1 MNKSNYITLHAVN
14 VAFINYYKVS
24 MKFAFFFS
32 IKQLTSSN
40 RAYKGT
46 KKLMVFLE
54 MYHVCGME
62 TSLSY
67 ISLKRKLNLILFT
80 SIWNDLDDTSQFC

>member
-46 KKLMVFLE
+46 KKLM
-54 MYHVCGME
+54 YHVCGME

-80 SIWNDLDDTSQFC
+80 SIWNNLDDTSQFC